1 MLGTVYI
8 IHTLTP
14 LYQLSGQLR
23 IPLFTSRFPSVFLL
37 LVFGNQD
44 SACISHL
51 THACYMSSRLIL
63 LDLII
68 LIPDEVYKFS
78 QFDPLNPTDN

>member
-1 MLGTVYI
+1 
-8 IHTLTP
+8 
-14 LYQLSGQLR
+14 
-23 IPLFTSRFPSVFLL
+23 
-37 LVFGNQD
+37 
-44 SACISHL
+44 
-51 THACYMSSRLIL
+51 MSSRLIL

>member
-1 MLGTVYI
+1 MLDNVYV
-8 IHTLTP
+8 IHILTS

-23 IPLFTSRFPSVFLL
+23 ISLFTPMFPSVFLL

-44 SACISHL
+44 FVCISHL
-51 THACYMSSRLIL
+51 THACHMSSRLIL

-68 LIPDEVYKFS
+68 LIPDEVYNFS
-78 QFDPLNPTDN
+78 QFDPLNPTNN